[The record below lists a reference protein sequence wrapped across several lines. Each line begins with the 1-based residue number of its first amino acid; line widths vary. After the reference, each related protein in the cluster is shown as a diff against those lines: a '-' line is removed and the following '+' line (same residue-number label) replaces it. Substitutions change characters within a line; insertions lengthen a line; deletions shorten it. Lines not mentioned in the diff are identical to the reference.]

1 MPIVKVLLEKQH
13 AFAPEEI
20 KKIVQGFEGV
30 LSTLRLTN
38 RDDPMALT
46 IAEAVFETAKQGE
59 TDPQRLRDIV
69 VKKLSR
75 S

>member
-1 MPIVKVLLEKQH
+1 MPIVKILLEQQH
-13 AFAPEEI
+13 AFGPDEI
-20 KKIVQGFEGV
+20 KNIVQAFEGV

-38 RDDPMALT
+38 RQDPMALM
-46 IAEAVFETAKQGE
+46 IAEAVFETAKQGQ
-59 TDPQRLRDIV
+59 TDPQRLQEIV